1 MSQKNNNFKID
12 LRTILLAL
20 LAVVF
25 IYLLVSGKL
34 FPSAQPHADAT
45 TAGGQEIPIVTGG
58 AATEAPATEK
68 TTEAPATKAT
78 EAATKATE
86 AATAKATEAPTTK
99 AAEPTEKATEATT
112 AKATEPATQAPTE
125 APTDPPAESHVAR
138 RDYYFRNKSLLNSH
152 YEKHGIEMGF
162 RNAKEY
168 EKAAS
173 AVINNPDSLYKTEQE
188 DGDHVFFL
196 EDTGEFVVLS
206 LDGYIRTYYYATRK
220 YFDRQ

>member
-1 MSQKNNNFKID
+1 MSQNNKNFKID

-34 FPSAQPHADAT
+34 FPFAQPHADAT

-58 AATEAPATEK
+58 AATEAPSAEK
-68 TTEAPATKAT
+68 TTAAPATKAT

-86 AATAKATEAPTTK
+86 AATAKATEA
-99 AAEPTEKATEATT
+99 TT
-112 AKATEPATQAPTE
+112 AKATEPETQAPTE
-125 APTDPPAESHVAR
+125 APTNPPAESHVAR
-138 RDYYFRNKSLLNSH
+138 KDYYFRNKSLLNSH